1 MTNVIIP
8 YLEKEEQKLNN
19 WLVKPFSERD
29 NRNYYIDNE
38 TSQFAELAISLDER
52 QSLAKILTL
61 NEMRII
67 EGYDTIDN
75 PYADEVFVEPG
86 RIPLSDMNINFDL

>member
-1 MTNVIIP
+1 
-8 YLEKEEQKLNN
+8 
-19 WLVKPFSERD
+19 
-29 NRNYYIDNE
+29 
-38 TSQFAELAISLDER
+38 LAISLDER

-75 PYADEVFVEPG
+75 PYADEVFVETG
-86 RIPLSDMNINFDL
+86 RMPLSDLNINFDL